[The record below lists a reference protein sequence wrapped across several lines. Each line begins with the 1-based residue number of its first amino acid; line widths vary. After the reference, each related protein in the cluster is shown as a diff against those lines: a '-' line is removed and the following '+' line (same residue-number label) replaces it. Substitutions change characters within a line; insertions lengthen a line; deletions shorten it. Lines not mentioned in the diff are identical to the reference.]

1 MYYWNSN
8 KTANDDCYMLL
19 RSKKGGGGWLLF
31 HCSFVAWIVT
41 VTFRWIYCC
50 GILKKLSS
58 VTYSN
63 TTNITPVSCKPKIL
77 NNGCCMSAQTNNLRT
92 SPTLAIPGNNVP
104 VFILYPELVC
114 FWWCVPALHA
124 NSQKTILF
132 FMHMDGTIAFN
143 MFLCIAGG
151 EAQLVTSTGQFPQPL
166 LVQLWKVH
174 HLTDFFPTD
183 RPAV

>member
-19 RSKKGGGGWLLF
+19 RRGRGGVVTLPLYFPRLNCHCHFQMNLL
-31 HCSFVAWIVT
+31 
-41 VTFRWIYCC
+41 CC
-50 GILKKLSS
+50 GIPKKLSP

-63 TTNITPVSCKPKIL
+63 TTNITPVSCKPKIP
-77 NNGCCMSAQTNNLRT
+77 NNGCCMSAHTNNSCT
-92 SPTLAIPGNNVP
+92 SPTLGIPGNNVP
-104 VFILYPELVC
+104 VFILYPEFVC

-124 NSQKTILF
+124 NSQKTTLF

-143 MFLCIAGG
+143 MLLCIAGG

-166 LVQLWKVH
+166 LVQLWEVH
-174 HLTDFFPTD
+174 YLTDFFPTD